1 MAELSGKHALITGG
15 LGCIGQAMVQA
26 FAAAGARVTV
36 LDRPDLDAKTLRDGT
51 GWLGIDLNDLAAAQ
65 AQVAAAGPFDIL
77 VNNAALIINQPFETF
92 TLEEYEDQQRVNSSA
107 VFALVRACA
116 PAMKAKGWG
125 RVINLTSLALNGQWE
140 GYVPYLASKGAVLGL
155 TKALARELGPH
166 GITVNAIAPG
176 AVVSDA
182 ENRVFAE
189 RLEHYAA
196 WVIEQQC
203 IKSRIQPTDVA
214 DLAVFLASD
223 AARMIS
229 GQNIGVDGGW

>member
-1 MAELSGKHALITGG
+1 MTPLAGKHVLITGG
-15 LGCIGQAMVQA
+15 LGSIGQAMAQA

-36 LDRPDLDAKTLRDGT
+36 LDRPDHDAPAPDDAA
-51 GWLGIDLNDLAAAQ
+51 WLGVDLNDLAAAQ
-65 AQVAAAGPFDIL
+65 ARVAATGPFDIL
-77 VNNAALIINQPFETF
+77 VNNAALILNQPFESF
-92 TLEEYEDQQRVNSSA
+92 TLQDYEDQLRVNSSA

-116 PAMKAKGWG
+116 PGMKTKGWG

-155 TKALARELGPH
+155 TKALARELGPY
-166 GITVNAIAPG
+166 GVTVNAIAPG

-196 WVIEQQC
+196 WVMERQS
-203 IKSRIQPTDVA
+203 IKSRIQPADVA
-214 DLAVFLASD
+214 NLAVFLASD